1 MGADG
6 AGVIASR
13 HCHPYFVQTFMVF
26 IPVSASV
33 RVLNTLPS
41 PTTTV
46 VVVVGF
52 LSTMVHFFVEVSCTT

>member
-1 MGADG
+1 
-6 AGVIASR
+6 
-13 HCHPYFVQTFMVF
+13 MVF
-26 IPVSASV
+26 IPASALV

-52 LSTMVHFFVEVSCTT
+52 VHDGAFLRGGVLHYNQFVR